1 MNSTSARLW
10 VGLFVLVVFI
20 AGLGAGVA
28 VRPLIWM
35 NSGPPAGFG
44 RPGLAGRPGGP
55 PPARMTERLLDRIA
69 ADIDLPAEQ
78 DQQLRE
84 VFETRRQRLR
94 EINDEVRARFE
105 TEQEQM
111 NDDIAAILTPD
122 QMEIFE
128 NEIVRMRQDRRG
140 RRGRGGRPGL
150 PRRGPGPPG

>member
-1 MNSTSARLW
+1 MNSPSTRMW
-10 VGLFVLVVFI
+10 VGLFVLVVFV

-35 NSGPPAGFG
+35 RAGPPAGFG

-55 PPARMTERLLDRIA
+55 APARMTERLLDRIA
-69 ADIDLPAEQ
+69 ADIELTTEQ

-94 EINDEVRARFE
+94 EINDEVRVRFE

-111 NDDIAAILTPD
+111 NSDIAAILTPD

-140 RRGRGGRPGL
+140 RGGRPGRL
-150 PRRGPGPPG
+150 RRGPGLPQ